1 MTRNKG
7 SQMTQKKKPYLKIL
21 TPPDDL
27 REVKRKMRRLR
38 REKARRI
45 LSTLVM
51 IFLAACGTYL
61 LLKTQTYGLARI
73 ASQYPSDVSDTSSY
87 AQFANGIVRY
97 NRDGV
102 VFLNRENEEQWIQP
116 AQIQNPVIKVKGDSF
131 AVADNG
137 GNSIM
142 VFTEEGLKGEIETTL
157 PIEKI
162 AVSEQGIVSAIL
174 NNESSPKIISY
185 DSTGNVLVEQQV
197 SLSTTGY
204 PVAMEMS
211 GDGNM
216 LAVSYLYTEG
226 ARIRSRVIFYNF
238 GEAGQSKTDNIVSQD
253 EYEDTVIADVFFMG
267 NDCSVAVGDNSFV
280 IYNGS
285 DIPEK
290 AEEIR
295 VDQEIQSVFHSDRYI
310 GFILLNREKSGYEL
324 RLYNRRGDI
333 VINRE
338 IPGMYSHAKIQG
350 DEVIMWEGSMCCII
364 TDTGVTKF
372 EGDISVDVLEF
383 FRAPGL
389 NRYYVMSVG
398 ELREIY
404 LTK

>member
-1 MTRNKG
+1 
-7 SQMTQKKKPYLKIL
+7 MTQKKKTYLKIL

-27 REVKRKMRRLR
+27 SEITKKVRRLR
-38 REKARRI
+38 HEKAGRI

-51 IFLAACGTYL
+51 ILLAVCGTFL

-87 AQFANGIVRY
+87 AQFADGIVRY

-116 AQIQNPVIKVKGDSF
+116 AQIQNPVIKVNGESF
-131 AVADNG
+131 AVADSG

-142 VFTEEGLKGEIETTL
+142 VFTEDGLKGEIETTL

-185 DSTGNVLVEQQV
+185 DSTGNILVEQQV
-197 SLSTTGY
+197 SLNTTGY

-211 GDGNM
+211 DDGNM
-216 LAVSYLYTEG
+216 LAVSYLYTQG
-226 ARIRSRVIFYNF
+226 AQICSRVIFYNF
-238 GEAGQSKTDNIVSQD
+238 GEAGQSKADNIVFQE
-253 EYEDTVIADVFFMG
+253 EYGNTVIADVFFMG
-267 NDCSVAVGDNSFV
+267 NNCSVAVGDNSFI
-280 IYNGS
+280 IYSGG
-285 DIPEK
+285 DVPEK
-290 AEEIR
+290 VEEVK

-324 RLYNRRGDI
+324 RLYNRRGDT
-333 VINRE
+333 VINRD

-350 DEVIMWEGSMCCII
+350 DEAVMWEGSMCCIV

-372 EGDISVDVLEF
+372 EGDINVEALEF